1 MSNIVSIVE
10 NYVELEEKLVE
21 LDLSNEK
28 EKIIQEAIDYVNDNL
43 KGDGSGTFGI
53 RKHHLEKDDVTY
65 DFLFTLFRVEE
76 KDDSYLYYDYC
87 MEV

>member
-1 MSNIVSIVE
+1 MGNIVSIVD

-43 KGDGSGTFGI
+43 GGDGSGTFGI
-53 RKHHLEKDDVTY
+53 RKYHSEKDVTY

-76 KDDSYLYYDYC
+76 KDDSYLYYEYC